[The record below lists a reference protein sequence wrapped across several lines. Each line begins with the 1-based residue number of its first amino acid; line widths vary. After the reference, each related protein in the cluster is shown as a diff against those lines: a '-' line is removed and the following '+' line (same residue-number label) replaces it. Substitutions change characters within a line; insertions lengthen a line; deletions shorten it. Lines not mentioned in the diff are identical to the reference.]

1 MHRIRVTAETGAY
14 PVVVGCGAWKQLRA
28 LIADGYSSVF
38 VLTEKRIWS
47 RWAEDFSREGGLE
60 TARVVFVPSGE
71 ESKSLAQAERVAGTL
86 LRQGADRKS
95 LLVLFGGGVIG
106 DLGGFV
112 ASTYMR
118 GIDCVQV
125 PTTVVGQVDSAV
137 GGKTAV
143 NVGAMKNLV
152 GTFYPPRAVL
162 ADPRVLGSLGPRIF
176 RSGLY
181 EVAKHAI
188 LDGPALFKE
197 LERNLDSL
205 APENAADLAG
215 IIGKAVK
222 VKVDVVNRDERESSL
237 RQVLNLGHT
246 FGHALE
252 EVTGYR
258 RFLHGE
264 AVGWGLLAVALLAER
279 LGYLGSQTGRDADAL
294 TGKAGMSFRIS
305 EWDSE
310 THETHKDC
318 DKLLLADQHSAFDAR
333 VDPGASLNESHERFR
348 RTAHPPQG
356 PGGASDAERI
366 RRLVMRI
373 GPLPSI
379 RDVSPQAITRLL
391 PHDKKA
397 VGGEIRW
404 IIPER
409 IGRVR
414 IITGVPLA
422 EAEGAWKELQRRAN
436 HHRQRAESRMEG
448 KG

>member
-1 MHRIRVTAETGAY
+1 MHRFQVNAEKGTY
-14 PVVVGCGAWKQLRA
+14 PVVVGRGAWKELREA
-28 LIADGYSSVF
+28 SSRGYSSTF
-38 VLTEKRIWS
+38 ILTERRIWN
-47 RWAEDFSREGGLE
+47 RWAEEFSRDSGLKS
-60 TARVVFVPSGE
+60 ARVVLIPSGE
-71 ESKSLAQAERVAGTL
+71 KSKSLSEAERVAGSL
-86 LRQGADRKS
+86 LKLGADRKS
-95 LLVLFGGGVIG
+95 LLVLFGGGVVG

-152 GTFYPPRAVL
+152 GTFYPPRMVL
-162 ADPRVLGSLGPRIF
+162 ADPRVLGSLGRRTF

-188 LDGPALFKE
+188 LDGYEFFEAFDRE
-197 LERNLDSL
+197 LDSL
-205 APENAADLAG
+205 RPENAPGLEGVIAR
-215 IIGKAVK
+215 AVK

-252 EVTGYR
+252 EATGYK

-264 AVGWGLLAVALLAER
+264 AVGWGLLAITLLAER
-279 LGYLGSQTGRDADAL
+279 LGYFKSRTSEGAGAPAN
-294 TGKAGMSFRIS
+294 KAGMSFRIN

-318 DKLLLADQHSAFDAR
+318 DSILLHDKNPPIRARRGPNAFR
-333 VDPGASLNESHERFR
+333 NESHGRSWH
-348 RTAHPPQG
+348 TAHPPQG
-356 PGGASDAERI
+356 LGGGLDAERI
-366 RRLVMRI
+366 PRLIWRI
-373 GPLPSI
+373 GPLPTI
-379 RDVSPQAITRLL
+379 RDVSPRAIVRLL

-404 IIPER
+404 VIPER
-409 IGRVR
+409 IGKVR
-414 IITGVPLA
+414 LVTGIPLGEA
-422 EAEGAWKELQRRAN
+422 EAAWKVLQ
-436 HHRQRAESRMEG
+436 QRAARNELKDGE
-448 KG
+448 

>member
-1 MHRIRVTAETGAY
+1 
-14 PVVVGCGAWKQLRA
+14 VVVGCGAWKELRG
-28 LIADGYSSVF
+28 LISRGYSSVF
-38 VLTEKRIWS
+38 VLTEKRIWN
-47 RWAEDFSREGGLE
+47 RWAGDFSRENGLE
-60 TARVVFVPSGE
+60 AARVVFVASGE
-71 ESKSLAQAERVAGTL
+71 KSKSLAYAERVTGSL
-86 LRQGADRKS
+86 LKQGADRKS

-152 GTFYPPRAVL
+152 GTFYPPRMVV
-162 ADPRVLGSLGPRIF
+162 ADPQVLGSLGPRIF

-188 LDGPALFKE
+188 LDGPVFFE
-197 LERNLDSL
+197 GLERNLDSL
-205 APENAADLAG
+205 VPENAPKFEG
-215 IIGKAVK
+215 IIAQAVK
-222 VKVDVVNRDERESSL
+222 VKVDVVNRDEREHSL

-252 EVTGYR
+252 EVTEYR

-264 AVGWGLLAVALLAER
+264 AVGWGLLAVTLLAER
-279 LGYLGSQTGRDADAL
+279 LGYLNSRNARARGR
-294 TGKAGMSFRIS
+294 R
-305 EWDSE
+305 DS
-310 THETHKDC
+310 DSC
-318 DKLLLADQHSAFDAR
+318 AVL
-333 VDPGASLNESHERFR
+333 
-348 RTAHPPQG
+348 
-356 PGGASDAERI
+356 DAERI
-366 RRLVMRI
+366 RRLVWRI
-373 GPLPSI
+373 GPLPPI

-404 IIPER
+404 VMPER
-409 IGRVR
+409 IGKVR
-414 IITGVPLA
+414 IVTGIPLA
-422 EAEGAWKELQRRAN
+422 AAEAAWKELQQQSVVSRCEIITTQLPTQR
-436 HHRQRAESRMEG
+436 HRGTEK
-448 KG
+448 KGNGRK